1 MNKTQ
6 HLNFRITDE
15 EYLMFEKICGALIVD
30 GELYNKSLVF
40 RKMIEDEYKMLRAK
54 GLINGG
60 VYD

>member
-15 EYLMFEKICGALIVD
+15 EYLMFKKICNVLIVD

-40 RKMIEDEYKMLRAK
+40 RRMIEDEYKMLRAK
-54 GLINGG
+54 GMIIGG
-60 VYD
+60 VYE

>member
-15 EYLMFEKICGALIVD
+15 EHLMFEKICNALIVD

-40 RKMIEDEYKMLRAK
+40 RRMIEDEYKMLRAK
-54 GLINGG
+54 GLISGG
-60 VYD
+60 VYE